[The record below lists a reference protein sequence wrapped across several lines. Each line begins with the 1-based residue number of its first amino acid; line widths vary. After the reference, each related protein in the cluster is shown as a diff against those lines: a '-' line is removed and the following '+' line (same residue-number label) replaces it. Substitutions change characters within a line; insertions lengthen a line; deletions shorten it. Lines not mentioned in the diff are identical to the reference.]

1 MRLGLSCLLAQRA
14 VTHQKWRAS
23 WEVESVRGNRGGASL
38 ARTALRRNRPLKA
51 PVGAHTLPFDGNP
64 QPNPLNS
71 DPWLRVNLPTN
82 DSLGQAQYRTRWPTR
97 LSMAKRANPM
107 APASVSTWAASA
119 PGHSIVMGMTSMVVV
134 FRLVIRCHSRPVG
147 QLTGFGDLVCHASAC
162 VRASKCPTW
171 WFSVQSAT
179 DRSICTVTWR
189 MPNS

>member
-1 MRLGLSCLLAQRA
+1 MPGPQLSTGLESCYP
-14 VTHQKWRAS
+14 S
-23 WEVESVRGNRGGASL
+23 EVESQLGSRECTRQSRWGELGQDRVASQSSIESPSW
-38 ARTALRRNRPLKA
+38 RPHSF
-51 PVGAHTLPFDGNP
+51 GAHTLPFDGNP

-134 FRLVIRCHSRPVG
+134 FRVVIRCHSRPVG

-162 VRASKCPTW
+162 VRASKCPT
-171 WFSVQSAT
+171 
-179 DRSICTVTWR
+179 
-189 MPNS
+189 